1 MPYLLKLISTL
12 KIYEIHGTLR
22 YDDPIKIDD
31 NAPQGLP
38 VKKFFYILIDRL
50 ISDNISKNYGDPS

>member
-22 YDDPIKIDD
+22 YGDPIKIDD
-31 NAPQGLP
+31 NAPQGPP
-38 VKKFFYILIDRL
+38 VRL
-50 ISDNISKNYGDPS
+50 VGHFQHHWHR